1 MCCCA
6 RAPRDQNNMRV
17 RVCLCARA
25 PRDQFKDVS
34 FVVLASRSRHA
45 KTSCRNQI
53 VRRAGE
59 QRKQQANWPACV
71 CVRVCVSVCAFVQAI
86 ADEDRIYAVPAV
98 LGGGFDRLDTLLAGG
113 GKSSE
118 QNNSGIVDDSVGPLD
133 EHTLSAYAASAG
145 TRVHVFRVVHF
156 EPKRQKVMKSA
167 ASTLRSDHIAVAM
180 FDVEASAI
188 TK

>member
-1 MCCCA
+1 
-6 RAPRDQNNMRV
+6 MR
-17 RVCLCARA
+17 
-25 PRDQFKDVS
+25 
-34 FVVLASRSRHA
+34 
-45 KTSCRNQI
+45 
-53 VRRAGE
+53 
-59 QRKQQANWPACV
+59 
-71 CVRVCVSVCAFVQAI
+71 AFVQAI

-113 GKSSE
+113 GKSSA

-167 ASTLRSDHIAVAM
+167 ASTLRFDHIAVAM